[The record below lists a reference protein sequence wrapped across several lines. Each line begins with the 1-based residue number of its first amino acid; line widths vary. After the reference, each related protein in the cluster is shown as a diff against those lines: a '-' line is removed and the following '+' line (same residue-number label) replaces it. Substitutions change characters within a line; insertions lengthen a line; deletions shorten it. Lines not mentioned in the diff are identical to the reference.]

1 MRKFLVCAAL
11 GSVLTFLT
19 AYLSL
24 YSSRVTAARDP
35 FSLAWLGSPPMR
47 FQGSYPGPF
56 LPRTEFRANL
66 FSMDM
71 IHPPP
76 VFDPLT
82 FPYNDWTYT
91 TFLYQ
96 VAAGWPFFAITVEAD
111 DLPTPPGQVPYAPP
125 GLPWPAVRWRGF
137 LADTAIFGFVIYAA
151 VFARGHSRRARS
163 ARQLST
169 RAQH

>member
-1 MRKFLVCAAL
+1 MRKFLICAAL

-56 LPRTEFRANL
+56 EPPTDFHSNAV
-66 FSMDM
+66 SMDM
-71 IHPPP
+71 IIPPP
-76 VFDPLT
+76 GYDP
-82 FPYNDWTYT
+82 PNAWTNRP
-91 TFLYQ
+91 FLYQ

-111 DLPTPPGQVPYAPP
+111 ALPAPPGQVPYAPP
-125 GLPWPAVRWRGF
+125 GLPWPTVRWRGF

-151 VFARGHSRRARS
+151 VFARGHLRRARS